1 MSGSVAELQGRSDST
16 GTTMAHEVGHY
27 LGLHHVYDWQLVSQC
42 LGLSSEDPI
51 PEGTPAFYACLAS
64 QPQHLKDRL
73 MFPMGNINNALISKE
88 GSRMRE
94 YCLTFRCDR
103 FLNRT
108 GVKNE

>member
-1 MSGSVAELQGRSDST
+1 MSGSVAELQGQSDRT

-27 LGLHHVYDWQLVSQC
+27 LGLHHVYDWQLVSDC
-42 LGLSSEDPI
+42 LGLPPDWPI
-51 PEGTPAFYACLAS
+51 PEGTPAFYACLDS

-73 MFPMGNINNALISKE
+73 MFPKGRINNVLISKE

-103 FLNRT
+103 FLHRT
-108 GVKNE
+108 